1 MSEVKKHVSY
11 SLTVA
16 AMLSAAIV
24 CQTAHADVN
33 TPNITGEKNNTTT
46 RFSGNIY
53 GSENTV
59 TSESNSLVVGNSNS
73 VEGGYNNIVIG
84 NSSTVKASGLIR
96 KVGEDIV
103 LDGYSVSLGNA
114 TRING
119 DSSVAI
125 GLTSSVTGNDSV
137 ALGSHSS
144 ANGNN
149 IVSVGSDT
157 LKRRITNLAQGKDDH
172 DAVNLM
178 QMTSAVNREAGERIK
193 STNNLQNQL
202 NTLSGQVITETR
214 ARTEGDAA
222 ALAAARAHS
231 DENDKRTLVSAN
243 TYADQKETAINN
255 RTDGLLTTERQAR
268 TAGDTETLAAA
279 RTHSDENDKRTL
291 VSANT
296 YADQKETDIN
306 NRTDG
311 LLTTERQARTAGDT
325 ATLAAARTH
334 SDENNKRTLISANTY
349 TDQKETA
356 INNRTDGLL
365 MTERQARIAGDA
377 ETLATAEAYSDAGDS
392 LTLKQ
397 ATAYSDI
404 STRRA
409 LSEAN
414 RYTDNKF
421 RNLSNKIERAEKRLN
436 AGIAGVTAISSIP
449 YVAENSFSYGI
460 GVGNYQNANAVAAG
474 IQYKTSRNTN
484 IRLNISWDSSH
495 NTAIGAGVAGGW

>member
-1 MSEVKKHVSY
+1 M
-11 SLTVA
+11 
-16 AMLSAAIV
+16 
-24 CQTAHADVN
+24 
-33 TPNITGEKNNTTT
+33 
-46 RFSGNIY
+46 
-53 GSENTV
+53 
-59 TSESNSLVVGNSNS
+59 GNSNS

-243 TYADQKETAINN
+243 TYADQKET
-255 RTDGLLTTERQAR
+255 
-268 TAGDTETLAAA
+268 
-279 RTHSDENDKRTL
+279 
-291 VSANT
+291 
-296 YADQKETDIN
+296 DIN

-349 TDQKETA
+349 ADQKEIA

-377 ETLATAEAYSDAGDS
+377 ETLATA
-392 LTLKQ
+392 
-397 ATAYSDI
+397 
-404 STRRA
+404 
-409 LSEAN
+409 
-414 RYTDNKF
+414 
-421 RNLSNKIERAEKRLN
+421 
-436 AGIAGVTAISSIP
+436 
-449 YVAENSFSYGI
+449 
-460 GVGNYQNANAVAAG
+460 
-474 IQYKTSRNTN
+474 
-484 IRLNISWDSSH
+484 
-495 NTAIGAGVAGGW
+495 

>member
-268 TAGDTETLAAA
+268 TAGDT
-279 RTHSDENDKRTL
+279 
-291 VSANT
+291 
-296 YADQKETDIN
+296 
-306 NRTDG
+306 
-311 LLTTERQARTAGDT
+311 

-334 SDENNKRTLISANTY
+334 SDENNKRTLVSANTY
-349 TDQKETA
+349 ADQKETD

-377 ETLATAEAYSDAGDS
+377 ETLATAEAYSDTGDS

>member
-16 AMLSAAIV
+16 AMLSASIV
-24 CQTAHADVN
+24 CQTAHADIN

-268 TAGDTETLAAA
+268 TAGDT
-279 RTHSDENDKRTL
+279 
-291 VSANT
+291 
-296 YADQKETDIN
+296 
-306 NRTDG
+306 
-311 LLTTERQARTAGDT
+311 

-349 TDQKETA
+349 ADQKETA

>member
-1 MSEVKKHVSY
+1 
-11 SLTVA
+11 
-16 AMLSAAIV
+16 
-24 CQTAHADVN
+24 
-33 TPNITGEKNNTTT
+33 
-46 RFSGNIY
+46 
-53 GSENTV
+53 
-59 TSESNSLVVGNSNS
+59 
-73 VEGGYNNIVIG
+73 
-84 NSSTVKASGLIR
+84 
-96 KVGEDIV
+96 V

-178 QMTSAVNREAGERIK
+178 QMSSAVNREAGERIK

-214 ARTEGDAA
+214 ARTESDAA
-222 ALAAARAHS
+222 TLAAARA
-231 DENDKRTLVSAN
+231 
-243 TYADQKETAINN
+243 
-255 RTDGLLTTERQAR
+255 
-268 TAGDTETLAAA
+268 
-279 RTHSDENDKRTL
+279 HSDENDKRTL

-334 SDENNKRTLISANTY
+334 SDENDKRTLVSANTYADQKETDINNRTDGLLATERQARTAGDTATLAAARTHSDKNNKRTLISANTY
-349 TDQKETA
+349 ADQKETA

-365 MTERQARIAGDA
+365 TTERQARIAGDA
-377 ETLATAEAYSDAGDS
+377 ATLATAAAYSDAGDS

-421 RNLSNKIERAEKRLN
+421 RNLNNKIERAEKRLN

>member
-1 MSEVKKHVSY
+1 
-11 SLTVA
+11 
-16 AMLSAAIV
+16 
-24 CQTAHADVN
+24 
-33 TPNITGEKNNTTT
+33 
-46 RFSGNIY
+46 GNIY

-214 ARTEGDAA
+214 ARTEGDVA
-222 ALAAARAHS
+222 ALAAARA
-231 DENDKRTLVSAN
+231 
-243 TYADQKETAINN
+243 
-255 RTDGLLTTERQAR
+255 
-268 TAGDTETLAAA
+268 
-279 RTHSDENDKRTL
+279 HSDENDKRTL

-311 LLTTERQARTAGDT
+311 LLATERQARTAGDT

-334 SDENNKRTLISANTY
+334 SDENNKRTLVSANTYADQKETDINNRTDGLLATERQARTAGDAATLAAARTHSDENNKRTLISANTY
-349 TDQKETA
+349 ADQKETD

-409 LSEAN
+409 LSEAY

>member
-1 MSEVKKHVSY
+1 
-11 SLTVA
+11 
-16 AMLSAAIV
+16 
-24 CQTAHADVN
+24 
-33 TPNITGEKNNTTT
+33 
-46 RFSGNIY
+46 
-53 GSENTV
+53 
-59 TSESNSLVVGNSNS
+59 
-73 VEGGYNNIVIG
+73 
-84 NSSTVKASGLIR
+84 
-96 KVGEDIV
+96 GEDIV

-178 QMTSAVNREAGERIK
+178 QMSSAVNREAGERIK

-214 ARTEGDAA
+214 ARTESDAA
-222 ALAAARAHS
+222 TLAAARA
-231 DENDKRTLVSAN
+231 
-243 TYADQKETAINN
+243 
-255 RTDGLLTTERQAR
+255 
-268 TAGDTETLAAA
+268 
-279 RTHSDENDKRTL
+279 HSDENDKRTL

-334 SDENNKRTLISANTY
+334 SDENDKRTLVSANTYADQKETDINNRTDGLLATERQARTAGDTATLAAARTHSDKNNKRTLISANTY
-349 TDQKETA
+349 ADQKETA

-365 MTERQARIAGDA
+365 TTERQARIAGDA
-377 ETLATAEAYSDAGDS
+377 ATLATAAAYSDAGDS

-397 ATAYSDI
+397 ATAYSYI

-421 RNLSNKIERAEKRLN
+421 RNLNNKIERAEKRLN

>member
-1 MSEVKKHVSY
+1 M
-11 SLTVA
+11 
-16 AMLSAAIV
+16 
-24 CQTAHADVN
+24 
-33 TPNITGEKNNTTT
+33 
-46 RFSGNIY
+46 
-53 GSENTV
+53 
-59 TSESNSLVVGNSNS
+59 
-73 VEGGYNNIVIG
+73 
-84 NSSTVKASGLIR
+84 IR

-268 TAGDTETLAAA
+268 TAGDT
-279 RTHSDENDKRTL
+279 
-291 VSANT
+291 
-296 YADQKETDIN
+296 
-306 NRTDG
+306 
-311 LLTTERQARTAGDT
+311 

-349 TDQKETA
+349 ADQKETA
-356 INNRTDGLL
+356 INNRTDGLLMTERQARIAGDTATLAAARTHSDENNKRTLVSANTYADQKETDINNRTDGLL

-377 ETLATAEAYSDAGDS
+377 ETLATAEAYSDTGDS

>member
-222 ALAAARAHS
+222 ALAAARTHS
-231 DENDKRTLVSAN
+231 DENNKRTLISAN

-268 TAGDTETLAAA
+268 
-279 RTHSDENDKRTL
+279 
-291 VSANT
+291 
-296 YADQKETDIN
+296 
-306 NRTDG
+306 
-311 LLTTERQARTAGDT
+311 
-325 ATLAAARTH
+325 
-334 SDENNKRTLISANTY
+334 
-349 TDQKETA
+349 
-356 INNRTDGLL
+356 
-365 MTERQARIAGDA
+365 IAGDA
-377 ETLATAEAYSDAGDS
+377 ATLATAAAYSDAGDS

>member
-1 MSEVKKHVSY
+1 
-11 SLTVA
+11 
-16 AMLSAAIV
+16 
-24 CQTAHADVN
+24 
-33 TPNITGEKNNTTT
+33 
-46 RFSGNIY
+46 
-53 GSENTV
+53 
-59 TSESNSLVVGNSNS
+59 
-73 VEGGYNNIVIG
+73 
-84 NSSTVKASGLIR
+84 
-96 KVGEDIV
+96 
-103 LDGYSVSLGNA
+103 DGYSVSLGNA

-178 QMTSAVNREAGERIK
+178 QMSSAVNREAGERIK

-214 ARTEGDAA
+214 ARTESDAA
-222 ALAAARAHS
+222 TLAAARA
-231 DENDKRTLVSAN
+231 
-243 TYADQKETAINN
+243 
-255 RTDGLLTTERQAR
+255 
-268 TAGDTETLAAA
+268 
-279 RTHSDENDKRTL
+279 HSDENDKRTL

-334 SDENNKRTLISANTY
+334 SDENDKRTLVSANTYADQKETDINNRTDGLLATERQARTAGDTATLAAARTHSDKNNKRTLISANTY
-349 TDQKETA
+349 ADQKETA

-365 MTERQARIAGDA
+365 TTERQARIAGDA
-377 ETLATAEAYSDAGDS
+377 ATLATAAAYSDAGDS

-421 RNLSNKIERAEKRLN
+421 RNLNNKIERAEKRLN

>member
-214 ARTEGDAA
+214 ARTEGDVA

-243 TYADQKETAINN
+243 TYADQKET
-255 RTDGLLTTERQAR
+255 D
-268 TAGDTETLAAA
+268 
-279 RTHSDENDKRTL
+279 
-291 VSANT
+291 
-296 YADQKETDIN
+296 
-306 NRTDG
+306 
-311 LLTTERQARTAGDT
+311 
-325 ATLAAARTH
+325 
-334 SDENNKRTLISANTY
+334 
-349 TDQKETA
+349 

-409 LSEAN
+409 LSEAY

>member
-1 MSEVKKHVSY
+1 
-11 SLTVA
+11 
-16 AMLSAAIV
+16 
-24 CQTAHADVN
+24 
-33 TPNITGEKNNTTT
+33 EKNNTTT

-214 ARTEGDAA
+214 ARTEGDAT
-222 ALAAARAHS
+222 ALAAARA
-231 DENDKRTLVSAN
+231 
-243 TYADQKETAINN
+243 
-255 RTDGLLTTERQAR
+255 
-268 TAGDTETLAAA
+268 
-279 RTHSDENDKRTL
+279 HSDENDKRTL

-311 LLTTERQARTAGDT
+311 LLATERQARTAGDT

-349 TDQKETA
+349 ADQKETA

-365 MTERQARIAGDA
+365 MTERQARTAGDAATLAVARTHSDENNKRTLISANTYADQKETAINNRTDGLLTTERQARIAGDA
-377 ETLATAEAYSDAGDS
+377 ATLATAAAYSDAGDS

>member
-1 MSEVKKHVSY
+1 
-11 SLTVA
+11 
-16 AMLSAAIV
+16 
-24 CQTAHADVN
+24 
-33 TPNITGEKNNTTT
+33 
-46 RFSGNIY
+46 
-53 GSENTV
+53 

-243 TYADQKETAINN
+243 TYADQKETDINN

-268 TAGDTETLAAA
+268 TAGDTATLAAA

-349 TDQKETA
+349 ADQKEIA

>member
-119 DSSVAI
+119 DSYVAI

-255 RTDGLLTTERQAR
+255 RTDGLLMTERQAR
-268 TAGDTETLAAA
+268 
-279 RTHSDENDKRTL
+279 
-291 VSANT
+291 
-296 YADQKETDIN
+296 I
-306 NRTDG
+306 
-311 LLTTERQARTAGDT
+311 AGDT

-334 SDENNKRTLISANTY
+334 SDENNKRTLVSANTY
-349 TDQKETA
+349 ADQKETD

-377 ETLATAEAYSDAGDS
+377 ETLATAEAYSDTGDS

>member
-214 ARTEGDAA
+214 ARTEGDAT

-268 TAGDTETLAAA
+268 TAGDT
-279 RTHSDENDKRTL
+279 
-291 VSANT
+291 
-296 YADQKETDIN
+296 
-306 NRTDG
+306 
-311 LLTTERQARTAGDT
+311 

-349 TDQKETA
+349 ADQKETA

-409 LSEAN
+409 LSEAY

>member
-1 MSEVKKHVSY
+1 
-11 SLTVA
+11 
-16 AMLSAAIV
+16 
-24 CQTAHADVN
+24 
-33 TPNITGEKNNTTT
+33 
-46 RFSGNIY
+46 
-53 GSENTV
+53 
-59 TSESNSLVVGNSNS
+59 
-73 VEGGYNNIVIG
+73 
-84 NSSTVKASGLIR
+84 
-96 KVGEDIV
+96 

-178 QMTSAVNREAGERIK
+178 QMSSAVNREAGERIK

-214 ARTEGDAA
+214 ARTESDAA
-222 ALAAARAHS
+222 TLAAARA
-231 DENDKRTLVSAN
+231 
-243 TYADQKETAINN
+243 
-255 RTDGLLTTERQAR
+255 
-268 TAGDTETLAAA
+268 
-279 RTHSDENDKRTL
+279 HSDENDKRTL

-334 SDENNKRTLISANTY
+334 SDENDKRTLVSANTYADQKETDINNRTDGLLATERQARTAGDTATLAAARTHSDKNNKRTLISANTY
-349 TDQKETA
+349 ADQKETA

-365 MTERQARIAGDA
+365 TTERQARIAGDA
-377 ETLATAEAYSDAGDS
+377 ATLATAAAYSDAGDS

>member
-1 MSEVKKHVSY
+1 
-11 SLTVA
+11 
-16 AMLSAAIV
+16 
-24 CQTAHADVN
+24 
-33 TPNITGEKNNTTT
+33 
-46 RFSGNIY
+46 
-53 GSENTV
+53 
-59 TSESNSLVVGNSNS
+59 
-73 VEGGYNNIVIG
+73 
-84 NSSTVKASGLIR
+84 
-96 KVGEDIV
+96 
-103 LDGYSVSLGNA
+103 
-114 TRING
+114 
-119 DSSVAI
+119 
-125 GLTSSVTGNDSV
+125 
-137 ALGSHSS
+137 
-144 ANGNN
+144 
-149 IVSVGSDT
+149 
-157 LKRRITNLAQGKDDH
+157 
-172 DAVNLM
+172 
-178 QMTSAVNREAGERIK
+178 
-193 STNNLQNQL
+193 
-202 NTLSGQVITETR
+202 
-214 ARTEGDAA
+214 
-222 ALAAARAHS
+222 
-231 DENDKRTLVSAN
+231 
-243 TYADQKETAINN
+243 
-255 RTDGLLTTERQAR
+255 RQAR
-268 TAGDTETLAAA
+268 TAGDTATLAAA

-349 TDQKETA
+349 ADQKEIA

>member
-1 MSEVKKHVSY
+1 
-11 SLTVA
+11 
-16 AMLSAAIV
+16 
-24 CQTAHADVN
+24 
-33 TPNITGEKNNTTT
+33 EKNNTTT

-178 QMTSAVNREAGERIK
+178 QMSSAVNREAGERIK

-214 ARTEGDAA
+214 ARTESDAA
-222 ALAAARAHS
+222 TLAAARA
-231 DENDKRTLVSAN
+231 
-243 TYADQKETAINN
+243 
-255 RTDGLLTTERQAR
+255 
-268 TAGDTETLAAA
+268 
-279 RTHSDENDKRTL
+279 HSDENDKRTL

-334 SDENNKRTLISANTY
+334 SDENDKRTLVSANTYADQKETDINNRTDGLLATERQARTAGDTATLAAARTHSDKNNKRTLISANTY
-349 TDQKETA
+349 ADQKETA

-365 MTERQARIAGDA
+365 TTERQARIAGDA
-377 ETLATAEAYSDAGDS
+377 ATLATAAAYSDAGDS

-397 ATAYSDI
+397 ATAYSYI

-421 RNLSNKIERAEKRLN
+421 RNLNNKIERAEKRLN

>member
-1 MSEVKKHVSY
+1 
-11 SLTVA
+11 
-16 AMLSAAIV
+16 
-24 CQTAHADVN
+24 
-33 TPNITGEKNNTTT
+33 
-46 RFSGNIY
+46 
-53 GSENTV
+53 
-59 TSESNSLVVGNSNS
+59 
-73 VEGGYNNIVIG
+73 
-84 NSSTVKASGLIR
+84 
-96 KVGEDIV
+96 
-103 LDGYSVSLGNA
+103 VSLGNA

-178 QMTSAVNREAGERIK
+178 QMSSAVNREAGERIK

-214 ARTEGDAA
+214 ARTESDAA
-222 ALAAARAHS
+222 TLAAARA
-231 DENDKRTLVSAN
+231 
-243 TYADQKETAINN
+243 
-255 RTDGLLTTERQAR
+255 
-268 TAGDTETLAAA
+268 
-279 RTHSDENDKRTL
+279 HSDENDKRTL

-334 SDENNKRTLISANTY
+334 SDENDKRTLVSANTYADQKETDINNRTDGLLATERQARTAGDTATLAAARTHSDKNNKRTLISANTY
-349 TDQKETA
+349 ADQKETA

-365 MTERQARIAGDA
+365 TTERQARIAGDA
-377 ETLATAEAYSDAGDS
+377 ATLATAAAYSDAGDS

>member
-268 TAGDTETLAAA
+268 TAGDT
-279 RTHSDENDKRTL
+279 
-291 VSANT
+291 
-296 YADQKETDIN
+296 
-306 NRTDG
+306 
-311 LLTTERQARTAGDT
+311 

-349 TDQKETA
+349 ADQKEIA

>member
-1 MSEVKKHVSY
+1 
-11 SLTVA
+11 
-16 AMLSAAIV
+16 
-24 CQTAHADVN
+24 
-33 TPNITGEKNNTTT
+33 
-46 RFSGNIY
+46 
-53 GSENTV
+53 
-59 TSESNSLVVGNSNS
+59 
-73 VEGGYNNIVIG
+73 
-84 NSSTVKASGLIR
+84 
-96 KVGEDIV
+96 
-103 LDGYSVSLGNA
+103 VSLGNA

-268 TAGDTETLAAA
+268 TAGDT
-279 RTHSDENDKRTL
+279 
-291 VSANT
+291 
-296 YADQKETDIN
+296 
-306 NRTDG
+306 
-311 LLTTERQARTAGDT
+311 

-349 TDQKETA
+349 ADQKETA
-356 INNRTDGLL
+356 INNRTDGLLMTERQARIAGDTATLAAARTHSDENNKRTLVSANTYADQKETDINNRTDGLL

-377 ETLATAEAYSDAGDS
+377 ETLATAEAYSDTGDS

>member
-1 MSEVKKHVSY
+1 
-11 SLTVA
+11 
-16 AMLSAAIV
+16 
-24 CQTAHADVN
+24 
-33 TPNITGEKNNTTT
+33 
-46 RFSGNIY
+46 
-53 GSENTV
+53 
-59 TSESNSLVVGNSNS
+59 
-73 VEGGYNNIVIG
+73 
-84 NSSTVKASGLIR
+84 
-96 KVGEDIV
+96 
-103 LDGYSVSLGNA
+103 
-114 TRING
+114 
-119 DSSVAI
+119 AI

-178 QMTSAVNREAGERIK
+178 QMSSAVNREAGERIK

-214 ARTEGDAA
+214 ARTESDAA
-222 ALAAARAHS
+222 TLAAARA
-231 DENDKRTLVSAN
+231 
-243 TYADQKETAINN
+243 
-255 RTDGLLTTERQAR
+255 
-268 TAGDTETLAAA
+268 
-279 RTHSDENDKRTL
+279 HSDENDKRTL

-334 SDENNKRTLISANTY
+334 SDENDKRTLVSANTYADQKETDINNRTDGLLATERQARTAGDTATLAAARTHSDKNNKRTLISANTY
-349 TDQKETA
+349 ADQKETA

-365 MTERQARIAGDA
+365 TTERQARIAGDA
-377 ETLATAEAYSDAGDS
+377 ATLATAAAYSDAGDS

-421 RNLSNKIERAEKRLN
+421 RNLNNKIERAEKRLN

>member
-1 MSEVKKHVSY
+1 
-11 SLTVA
+11 
-16 AMLSAAIV
+16 
-24 CQTAHADVN
+24 
-33 TPNITGEKNNTTT
+33 
-46 RFSGNIY
+46 
-53 GSENTV
+53 
-59 TSESNSLVVGNSNS
+59 
-73 VEGGYNNIVIG
+73 
-84 NSSTVKASGLIR
+84 
-96 KVGEDIV
+96 
-103 LDGYSVSLGNA
+103 DGYSVSLGNA

-214 ARTEGDAA
+214 ARTEGDAT
-222 ALAAARAHS
+222 ALAAARA
-231 DENDKRTLVSAN
+231 
-243 TYADQKETAINN
+243 
-255 RTDGLLTTERQAR
+255 
-268 TAGDTETLAAA
+268 
-279 RTHSDENDKRTL
+279 HSDENDKRTL

-311 LLTTERQARTAGDT
+311 LLATERQARTAGDT

-349 TDQKETA
+349 ADQKETA

-365 MTERQARIAGDA
+365 MTERQARTAGDAATLAVARTHSDENNKRTLISANTYADQKETAINNRTDGLLTTERQARIAGDA
-377 ETLATAEAYSDAGDS
+377 ATLATAATYSDAGDS

>member
-24 CQTAHADVN
+24 CQTAHADIN

-214 ARTEGDAA
+214 ARTEGNAA

-268 TAGDTETLAAA
+268 TAGDT
-279 RTHSDENDKRTL
+279 
-291 VSANT
+291 
-296 YADQKETDIN
+296 
-306 NRTDG
+306 
-311 LLTTERQARTAGDT
+311 

-349 TDQKETA
+349 ADQKETA

>member
-243 TYADQKETAINN
+243 TYADQKET
-255 RTDGLLTTERQAR
+255 D
-268 TAGDTETLAAA
+268 
-279 RTHSDENDKRTL
+279 
-291 VSANT
+291 
-296 YADQKETDIN
+296 
-306 NRTDG
+306 
-311 LLTTERQARTAGDT
+311 
-325 ATLAAARTH
+325 
-334 SDENNKRTLISANTY
+334 
-349 TDQKETA
+349 

>member
-24 CQTAHADVN
+24 CQTAHADIN

-268 TAGDTETLAAA
+268 TAGDT
-279 RTHSDENDKRTL
+279 
-291 VSANT
+291 
-296 YADQKETDIN
+296 
-306 NRTDG
+306 
-311 LLTTERQARTAGDT
+311 
-325 ATLAAARTH
+325 ATLAAVRTH

-349 TDQKETA
+349 ADQKETA

>member
-1 MSEVKKHVSY
+1 M
-11 SLTVA
+11 
-16 AMLSAAIV
+16 
-24 CQTAHADVN
+24 
-33 TPNITGEKNNTTT
+33 TGEKNNTTT

-53 GSENTV
+53 GSENTI

-125 GLTSSVTGNDSV
+125 GLTSSVTGNNSV

-178 QMTSAVNREAGERIK
+178 QMSSAVNRETGERIK

-214 ARTEGDAA
+214 ARTESDAA
-222 ALAAARAHS
+222 TLAVARAHS

-255 RTDGLLTTERQAR
+255 RTDGLLMTERQAR
-268 TAGDTETLAAA
+268 TTGDAATLAAA

-296 YADQKETDIN
+296 YADQKETAIN

-311 LLTTERQARTAGDT
+311 LLATERQARTAGDT

-334 SDENNKRTLISANTY
+334 SDKNDKRTLVSANTY
-349 TDQKETA
+349 ADQKETA

-377 ETLATAEAYSDAGDS
+377 ATLATAAAYSDAGDS

-460 GVGNYQNANAVAAG
+460 GVGNYQNANAVATG

-495 NTAIGAGVAGGW
+495 NTAIGAGFAGGW

>member
-214 ARTEGDAA
+214 ARTEGDAT

-296 YADQKETDIN
+296 
-306 NRTDG
+306 
-311 LLTTERQARTAGDT
+311 
-325 ATLAAARTH
+325 
-334 SDENNKRTLISANTY
+334 
-349 TDQKETA
+349 
-356 INNRTDGLL
+356 
-365 MTERQARIAGDA
+365 
-377 ETLATAEAYSDAGDS
+377 
-392 LTLKQ
+392 
-397 ATAYSDI
+397 
-404 STRRA
+404 
-409 LSEAN
+409 
-414 RYTDNKF
+414 
-421 RNLSNKIERAEKRLN
+421 
-436 AGIAGVTAISSIP
+436 
-449 YVAENSFSYGI
+449 
-460 GVGNYQNANAVAAG
+460 
-474 IQYKTSRNTN
+474 
-484 IRLNISWDSSH
+484 
-495 NTAIGAGVAGGW
+495 

>member
-1 MSEVKKHVSY
+1 
-11 SLTVA
+11 
-16 AMLSAAIV
+16 
-24 CQTAHADVN
+24 
-33 TPNITGEKNNTTT
+33 
-46 RFSGNIY
+46 
-53 GSENTV
+53 
-59 TSESNSLVVGNSNS
+59 
-73 VEGGYNNIVIG
+73 
-84 NSSTVKASGLIR
+84 
-96 KVGEDIV
+96 
-103 LDGYSVSLGNA
+103 
-114 TRING
+114 
-119 DSSVAI
+119 AI

-178 QMTSAVNREAGERIK
+178 QMSSAVNREAGERIK

-214 ARTEGDAA
+214 ARTESDAA
-222 ALAAARAHS
+222 TLAAARA
-231 DENDKRTLVSAN
+231 
-243 TYADQKETAINN
+243 
-255 RTDGLLTTERQAR
+255 
-268 TAGDTETLAAA
+268 
-279 RTHSDENDKRTL
+279 HSDENDKRTL

-334 SDENNKRTLISANTY
+334 SDENDKRTLVSANTYADQKETDINNRTDGLLATERQARTAGDTATLAAARTHSDKNNKRTLISANTY
-349 TDQKETA
+349 ADQKETA

-365 MTERQARIAGDA
+365 TTERQARIAGDA
-377 ETLATAEAYSDAGDS
+377 ATLATAAAYSDAGDS

>member
-1 MSEVKKHVSY
+1 
-11 SLTVA
+11 
-16 AMLSAAIV
+16 
-24 CQTAHADVN
+24 
-33 TPNITGEKNNTTT
+33 
-46 RFSGNIY
+46 
-53 GSENTV
+53 
-59 TSESNSLVVGNSNS
+59 
-73 VEGGYNNIVIG
+73 
-84 NSSTVKASGLIR
+84 
-96 KVGEDIV
+96 
-103 LDGYSVSLGNA
+103 GNA

-214 ARTEGDAA
+214 ARTEGDAT
-222 ALAAARAHS
+222 ALAAARA
-231 DENDKRTLVSAN
+231 
-243 TYADQKETAINN
+243 
-255 RTDGLLTTERQAR
+255 
-268 TAGDTETLAAA
+268 
-279 RTHSDENDKRTL
+279 HSDENDKRTL

-311 LLTTERQARTAGDT
+311 LLATERQARTAGDT

-349 TDQKETA
+349 ADQKETA

-365 MTERQARIAGDA
+365 MTERQARTAGDAATLAVARTHSDENNKRTLISANTYADQKETAINNRTDGLLTTERQARIAGDA
-377 ETLATAEAYSDAGDS
+377 ATLATAATYSDAEDS